1 MNDVVA
7 VFLACAVLAAAVT
20 YVVGRQCARELDCD
34 IARRTDAVKTDAVIA
49 EAERI
54 LREA

>member
-20 YVVGRQCARELDCD
+20 YVVGRQCARVLDCD